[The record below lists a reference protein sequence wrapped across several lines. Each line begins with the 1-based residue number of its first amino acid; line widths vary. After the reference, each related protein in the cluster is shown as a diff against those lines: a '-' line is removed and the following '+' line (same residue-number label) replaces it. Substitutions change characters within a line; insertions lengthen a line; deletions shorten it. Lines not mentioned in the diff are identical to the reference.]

1 MPQSQHEPHGCH
13 PPSAARLMRCTSLLP
28 LTIQAIIHM
37 NLGHSLRPSLP
48 PIISLRRGGTMPS
61 WLDIYNGY
69 NMSPLFVTADD
80 IFQIYFVIM
89 RSGKHKTFRI
99 GSPQHASSGSP
110 KPCRRRVALPCFL
123 FTSMGEPVDNRG
135 HARPKLHLLRKVLAR
150 PAAGSSG
157 L

>member
-1 MPQSQHEPHGCH
+1 
-13 PPSAARLMRCTSLLP
+13 MRCTSLLP

-37 NLGHSLRPSLP
+37 NLGHSPSLP

-69 NMSPLFVTADD
+69 NMSPLFVTADH

-110 KPCRRRVALPCFL
+110 KPCRRRVALPFFL

-135 HARPKLHLLRKVLAR
+135 HARPKLHLLRKVLTR